1 MRARKGSA
9 RAAKRTDRLEQR
21 ESFMSRSVSEQL
33 AEFAIATEYGK
44 LPNDVI
50 SMTKHCFLDWLG
62 SAVAGSGKRPTDIMA
77 ALAKELGG
85 NPEATLIPGGFRSR
99 TNAPLAALVNGA
111 ATHVVEMDDLHMPSV
126 FHPAAPIVPA
136 ALAVAEREGSSG
148 EDLIAAMVV
157 GYEVGIRL
165 GEAAGPSHYRFW
177 HTTATCGTFAAAA
190 AAGRLLGL
198 SEEQLVWAL
207 GSAGTQAA
215 GLFEF
220 LADGAMSKQLHAGK
234 AAMDGML
241 AALLAQKGFTG
252 ARRIVEGDKG
262 FLRATAPEPR
272 LERLGQ
278 GLGAGTYR
286 ISENS
291 FKAHAACYH
300 AHSSIDAALAIRS
313 RHALRAEQVNRVS
326 ARVTGVAM
334 DLLGKVEAKTPYAA
348 KFNLPFCIATALA
361 YGSVGVEAFTEARLA
376 DPVLQMLVARV
387 RAAHDPALDAE
398 YPDKWPAVLEVETM
412 GGQRF
417 EARVDHPKGDPRNPM
432 TPKELVDK
440 FHVLTREVLGD
451 EKRSRLVELCL
462 GLEQVPTMSTFFD
475 EI

>member
-1 MRARKGSA
+1 
-9 RAAKRTDRLEQR
+9 
-21 ESFMSRSVSEQL
+21 MSKSVSQQF
-33 AEFAIATEYGK
+33 AEFAVATEYGK
-44 LPNDVI
+44 LPNDVVA
-50 SMTKHCFLDWLG
+50 MTRLCFLDWLG
-62 SAVAGSGKRPTDIMA
+62 SAIAGSGKRPTDILA

-85 NPEATLIPGGFRSR
+85 NPEATVIPGGFRAR

-111 ATHVVEMDDLHMPSV
+111 ASHVVEMDDLHMASV
-126 FHPAAPIVPA
+126 FHPAAPIIPA
-136 ALAVAEREGSSG
+136 VLAVAEREGSSG
-148 EDLIAAMVV
+148 EDLIAAIVV

-165 GEAAGPSHYRFW
+165 GEAAGPSHYKRW

-198 SEEQLVWAL
+198 SAEEMVWAL

-220 LADGAMSKQLHAGK
+220 LADGAMSKQLHTAK

-241 AALLAQKGFTG
+241 SALLAQKGFTG
-252 ARRIVEGDKG
+252 ATRIVEGERG
-262 FLRATAPEPR
+262 FLRAMSPEPR
-272 LERLGQ
+272 PQRLTE
-278 GLGAGTYR
+278 GLGAGSYR
-286 ISENS
+286 ITENA
-291 FKAHAACYH
+291 FKSHAACYH
-300 AHSSIDAALAIRS
+300 THSSIDAALAIRS
-313 RHALRAEQVNRVS
+313 RHALRGEQVKRAS
-326 ARVTGVAM
+326 ARITGAAM
-334 DLLGKVEAKTPYAA
+334 DVLANVEAKTPWAA

-361 YGSVGVEAFTEARLA
+361 YGSVGLDSFTDERLA
-376 DPVLQMLVARV
+376 DPVLQTLMAKVQM
-387 RAAHDPALDAE
+387 AHDPALDAE

-417 EARVDHPKGDPRNPM
+417 EARVDYPKGDPRNAL

-440 FHVLTREVLGD
+440 FHLMTRDFLPD

-475 EI
+475 EV